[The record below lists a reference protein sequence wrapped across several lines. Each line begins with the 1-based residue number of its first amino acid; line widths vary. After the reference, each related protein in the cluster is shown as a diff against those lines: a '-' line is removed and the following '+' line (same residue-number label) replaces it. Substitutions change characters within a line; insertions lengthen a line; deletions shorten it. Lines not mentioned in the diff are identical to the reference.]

1 VPGADDAARRYG
13 GYGDAAGR
21 YGYGGYDDAAR
32 RYGTYD
38 NGDAALVAQRNTIVA
53 TPGRY
58 PAYGSAMYGSTP
70 GAWPATNMT
79 NPSVYAN
86 PGYGAVAGQLGMAQ
100 QPMPYDYGGNVV
112 TQPNAMYVNGDNVG
126 TPQQYAAQASQIA
139 ASGSAP
145 PDANAQWQ
153 PLGVFAM
160 AAGGQTDPL
169 ATIQL
174 AVNPQGALRGNF
186 HNLSNNAIAPITGAV
201 DPKSQRA
208 AWTVGDDQSVVFE
221 AGIANLTKDQTTMLV
236 HSGDGQAQQ
245 FTLARLPEP
254 QPGAAGSSPPG
265 GS

>member
-1 VPGADDAARRYG
+1 
-13 GYGDAAGR
+13 
-21 YGYGGYDDAAR
+21 
-32 RYGTYD
+32 
-38 NGDAALVAQRNTIVA
+38 
-53 TPGRY
+53 
-58 PAYGSAMYGSTP
+58 
-70 GAWPATNMT
+70 
-79 NPSVYAN
+79 
-86 PGYGAVAGQLGMAQ
+86 
-100 QPMPYDYGGNVV
+100 
-112 TQPNAMYVNGDNVG
+112 
-126 TPQQYAAQASQIA
+126 
-139 ASGSAP
+139 
-145 PDANAQWQ
+145 
-153 PLGVFAM
+153 M

-186 HNLSNNAIAPITGAV
+186 QNLSNNAIAPITGAV